1 MTEEC
6 ITPLRRRMI
15 EDMSVR
21 HFASKTQHDYIRTVM
36 KLTRFLG
43 QSPDTATNE
52 DLRRFQ
58 LHLTENRS
66 AALDEWTSIFGSE
79 RLTGCFARPAH
90 PSWQHPG
97 DEW

>member
-43 QSPDTATNE
+43 RSPDTAISVVSSCT
-52 DLRRFQ
+52 
-58 LHLTENRS
+58 
-66 AALDEWTSIFGSE
+66 
-79 RLTGCFARPAH
+79 
-90 PSWQHPG
+90 
-97 DEW
+97 

>member
-36 KLTRFLG
+36 KLTN
-43 QSPDTATNE
+43 SSVD
-52 DLRRFQ
+52 RR
-58 LHLTENRS
+58 TR
-66 AALDEWTSIFGSE
+66 
-79 RLTGCFARPAH
+79 RPTRI
-90 PSWQHPG
+90 SVVSSCT
-97 DEW
+97 

>member
-36 KLTRFLG
+36 KLTRCNSLYLIG
-43 QSPDTATNE
+43 
-52 DLRRFQ
+52 
-58 LHLTENRS
+58 HLVS
-66 AALDEWTSIFGSE
+66 
-79 RLTGCFARPAH
+79 
-90 PSWQHPG
+90 
-97 DEW
+97 